1 MIGLAD
7 APLNGNKA
15 LFFQAPVNPL
25 QDLSKVF
32 TIEIFDGGICLRNID
47 YDGLLLQTEMD
58 RPDQLRTHD
67 QPFACSWARLCPS
80 YKDGAWSIENG
91 TYRGNWLGLWNTEK
105 GFFDGAE
112 IACNKSG
119 IDIAQL
125 QLFAISRNR
134 FKSDYLDDATVE
146 QPIDATPL
154 VVNPQFV
161 GNGYGWTMT
170 GTWGNQRY
178 NGAVEVWH
186 STDFKYVQTID
197 GLNDGFYTVTCQ
209 MANGEGKNTAYLFA
223 TSGSDTQ
230 KASVT
235 QSCSGSTFDAQRDCM
250 AQDDKYGLLSVEM
263 EVKNGKLDIGIIEPT
278 SGTTWIVWDNF
289 TLTYTG
295 LVSTDIK
302 DMETDAGGAESYYT
316 HDIQGRRVNAQAKG
330 VYIRNGRK
338 IFIK

>member
-1 MIGLAD
+1 
-7 APLNGNKA
+7 
-15 LFFQAPVNPL
+15 
-25 QDLSKVF
+25 
-32 TIEIFDGGICLRNID
+32 
-47 YDGLLLQTEMD
+47 
-58 RPDQLRTHD
+58 
-67 QPFACSWARLCPS
+67 
-80 YKDGAWSIENG
+80 
-91 TYRGNWLGLWNTEK
+91 
-105 GFFDGAE
+105 
-112 IACNKSG
+112 
-119 IDIAQL
+119 
-125 QLFAISRNR
+125 
-134 FKSDYLDDATVE
+134 
-146 QPIDATPL
+146 
-154 VVNPQFV
+154 
-161 GNGYGWTMT
+161 MT

-230 KASVT
+230 KATVT
-235 QSCSGSTFDAQRDCM
+235 QSCSGSNFDAQRDRM

-302 DMETDAGGAESYYT
+302 DMETDAGGAEPYYT

-338 IFIK
+338 IFIR